1 MSYSDIMSDGGMD
14 PRNKLE
20 ESMYRLTV
28 AQRDAAWREIEM
40 WQRRYDELAKMLAN
54 HAALQRPPVML
65 ADKESYEAGRFKGI
79 EEGAAAEREAMVAL
93 AAKQGW
99 AMKNE
104 DPFEDAVREIAAMR
118 ARGQA

>member
-1 MSYSDIMSDGGMD
+1 MSYSDIVSDGGMD
-14 PRNKLE
+14 PRNKLDE
-20 ESMYRLTV
+20 TMYRLTV
-28 AQRDAAWREIEM
+28 AQRDAAWREVEA
-40 WQRRYDELAKMLAN
+40 WKRRYEEMVKVLSD
-54 HAALQRPPVML
+54 HASLQRPPVML

-79 EEGAAAEREAMVAL
+79 DEGAAAEREAMVAL

-104 DPFEDAVREIAAMR
+104 DPFEDAVREISDMR